1 MRTSLRLLACG
12 LFLCLGADL
21 RGQAPAPVPA
31 PVPAA
36 SPAAAPSAPA
46 ATPGAVPA
54 DDSYQMTLLFTR
66 VVELIRQDYV
76 DEGKIGYRDLIYAAL
91 KGMLSSLDPHSQF
104 LDEDAFAE
112 MQRDTKGEFTG
123 LGLIVGV
130 KDGSLVVLD
139 ALEDTPGYHAG
150 IMAGDHI
157 LKINDT
163 STDKM
168 SYDAAKKMLRGK
180 RGEKIRM
187 TLYRPPDKPQTSPA
201 ATAATATT
209 TAASDAAAAENI
221 FEVEMTREVIRVST
235 IKDPKVLPPE
245 IAGDDLI
252 GYIRIEQFGENTSA
266 EFDKAYDDLQ
276 KQGIRALV
284 VDLRNNP
291 GGLIDA
297 AVDIAGV
304 FLPPSTMVVSTQGRT
319 DDSHREYRSHGT
331 HPQITIPVALLING
345 FSASGSEIVAG
356 ALQDLHRATL
366 VGETTF
372 GKGSVQ
378 SVINLGDGVGLRLTT
393 AKYYTPSHR
402 VINEKGVDPDIAAP
416 ITAAEDR
423 TVIRLRSPQ
432 LLTAAEKL
440 DVKGFHDTQLER
452 ATAALR
458 GILIHADRTKGPAP
472 AGAPAAVPAPT
483 PIPSAP
489 VGSAPAAVPTPTPT
503 P

>member
-1 MRTSLRLLACG
+1 MRMPPRLTGLALG
-12 LFLCLGADL
+12 LFLGLGGAVW
-21 RGQAPAPVPA
+21 GQAPAPAAIPG
-31 PVPAA
+31 PVSAETG
-36 SPAAAPSAPA
+36 SPAAAPAPA
-46 ATPGAVPA
+46 GSPT
-54 DDSYQMTLLFTR
+54 DENYQTTLLFTR

-76 DEGKIGYRDLIYAAL
+76 DEGKVGYRDLIYAAL

-130 KDGSLVVLD
+130 KDGSLIVLD
-139 ALEDTPGYHAG
+139 ALEDTPGYRAG
-150 IMAGDHI
+150 ILPGDHI

-168 SYDAAKKMLRGK
+168 PYASAVKALRGK

-187 TLYRPPDKPQTSPA
+187 TLYRPPDKPKPDPTGD
-201 ATAATATT
+201 ATG
-209 TAASDAAAAENI
+209 ENI
-221 FEVEMTREVIRVST
+221 FEVEMIREVIRVST
-235 IKDPKVLPPE
+235 VKDAKVLPPE

-252 GYIRIEQFGENTSA
+252 GYLRIEQFGENTSA
-266 EFDKAYDDLQ
+266 EFDKACDDLQ

-291 GGLIDA
+291 GGLIDS

-304 FLPPSTMVVSTQGRT
+304 LLPPGAMVVSTQGRT
-319 DDSHREYRSHGT
+319 EESHREYRSHGT
-331 HPQITIPVALLING
+331 HPQITLPVAVLING

-378 SVINLGDGVGLRLTT
+378 SVINLGDGVGVRLTT
-393 AKYYTPSHR
+393 AKYYLPSHR
-402 VINEKGVDPDIAAP
+402 TINEKGVDPDIAAP

-423 TVIRLRSPQ
+423 TLIRLRSPA

-440 DVKGFHDTQLER
+440 STKGFHDTQLER
-452 ATAALR
+452 AATVLR
-458 GILIHADRTKGPAP
+458 GILIHADRTKAAAPAAPSAP
-472 AGAPAAVPAPT
+472 AGAAVSPATPSPVPAP
-483 PIPSAP
+483 
-489 VGSAPAAVPTPTPT
+489 PAAP
-503 P
+503 

>member
-1 MRTSLRLLACG
+1 MSISPRLLACG
-12 LFLCLGADL
+12 LFLGLGAVVW
-21 RGQAPAPVPA
+21 GQAPAPAPA
-31 PVPAA
+31 PAA
-36 SPAAAPSAPA
+36 SPTPAAAAD
-46 ATPGAVPA
+46 PGASAAPA
-54 DDSYQMTLLFTR
+54 DDSYQTTLLFTR

-76 DEGKIGYRDLIYAAL
+76 DEGKIAYRDLIYAAL

-123 LGLIVGV
+123 LGLIVGI

-139 ALEDTPGYHAG
+139 ALEDTPGYRAG

-187 TLYRPPDKPQTSPA
+187 TLYRPPDKPQTPP
-201 ATAATATT
+201 
-209 TAASDAAAAENI
+209 AAAAAGAAGDTAAQENI

-235 IKDPKVLPPE
+235 VKDPKVLPPE

-304 FLPPSTMVVSTQGRT
+304 FLPSGTMVVSTQGRT

-378 SVINLGDGVGLRLTT
+378 SVINLGDGVGIRLTT

-452 ATAALR
+452 ATAVLR
-458 GILIHADRTKGPAP
+458 GILIHADRTKA
-472 AGAPAAVPAPT
+472 AAPAAAPASAPT
-483 PIPSAP
+483 PIPSSP
-489 VGSAPAAVPTPTPT
+489 VGSAPAVTPNPVPAP
-503 P
+503 

>member
-1 MRTSLRLLACG
+1 MSISPRLLACG
-12 LFLCLGADL
+12 LFLGLGGVL
-21 RGQAPAPVPA
+21 WGQAPVPA
-31 PVPAA
+31 PAPA
-36 SPAAAPSAPA
+36 PAAAPAAIPA
-46 ATPGAVPA
+46 AADSGAPVPPAPG
-54 DDSYQMTLLFTR
+54 DDSYQTTLLFTR

-130 KDGSLVVLD
+130 KDGSLMVLD
-139 ALEDTPGYHAG
+139 ALEDTPGYRAG
-150 IMAGDHI
+150 ILAGDHI

-187 TLYRPPDKPQTSPA
+187 TLYRPPDKPQTPPA
-201 ATAATATT
+201 AAATE
-209 TAASDAAAAENI
+209 SDAAVAQNI
-221 FEVEMTREVIRVST
+221 FEVEMTREIIRVST
-235 IKDPKVLPPE
+235 VKDPKVLPPE

-331 HPQITIPVALLING
+331 HPQITLPVALLING

-378 SVINLGDGVGLRLTT
+378 SVINLGDGVGIRLTT

-440 DVKGFHDTQLER
+440 EVKGFHDTQLER
-452 ATAALR
+452 AVTALR
-458 GILIHADRTKGPAP
+458 GILIHADRTKSTAAPAP
-472 AGAPAAVPAPT
+472 ASPMPAPT
-483 PIPSAP
+483 PVPSTP
-489 VGSAPAAVPTPTPT
+489 VPSTSAVPAAATAPAP
-503 P
+503 

>member
-1 MRTSLRLLACG
+1 MSISPRLLACG
-12 LFLCLGADL
+12 LFLGLGGVL
-21 RGQAPAPVPA
+21 WGQAPAPAPAVPA
-31 PVPAA
+31 PVA
-36 SPAAAPSAPA
+36 SPAAVDSAA
-46 ATPGAVPA
+46 AAPA
-54 DDSYQMTLLFTR
+54 DDSYQTTLLFTR

-130 KDGSLVVLD
+130 KDGSLIVLD
-139 ALEDTPGYHAG
+139 ALEDTPGFRAG

-187 TLYRPPDKPQTSPA
+187 TLYRPPDKPQAAAAAAAAS
-201 ATAATATT
+201 ATAN
-209 TAASDAAAAENI
+209 SDAAAAQNI
-221 FEVEMTREVIRVST
+221 FEVEMTREIIRVST

-276 KQGIRALV
+276 KQGVRALV

-304 FLPPSTMVVSTQGRT
+304 FLPPDTMVVSTQGRT

-378 SVINLGDGVGLRLTT
+378 SVINLGDGVGIRLTT

-432 LLTAAEKL
+432 LLTVAEKL
-440 DVKGFHDTQLER
+440 EVKGFHDTQLER
-452 ATAALR
+452 AVTALR
-458 GILIHADRTKGPAP
+458 GILLHADRTKAAPAP
-472 AGAPAAVPAPT
+472 AVPPSPAPT
-483 PIPSAP
+483 PVPSTPVPSTTSAP
-489 VGSAPAAVPTPTPT
+489 
-503 P
+503 